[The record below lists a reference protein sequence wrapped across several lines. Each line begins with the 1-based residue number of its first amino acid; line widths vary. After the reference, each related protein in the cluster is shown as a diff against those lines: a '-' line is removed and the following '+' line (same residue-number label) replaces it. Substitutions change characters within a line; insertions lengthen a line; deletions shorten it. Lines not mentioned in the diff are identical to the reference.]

1 MCCVHNTNPGKNCLD
16 AIWSRALQGMSQSA
30 PAVKKLRTVAPY
42 PQFALKSFLVAQ
54 SSNAIIQEAINR
66 LLAAQRLWIFP
77 YLPISSQNSNLIF
90 DRSDDWKM
98 HQGMPLLTERIWWRS
113 PSAAIY
119 KPCRGV
125 PSDSWLVMTGL
136 DCALCALV
144 HCAGMAMIERG
155 TQHAVWTCFFPCL
168 FRRAVLCLL
177 VKWHDVSAY
186 FLGLHF
192 ILNRLL
198 QLAWEC
204 CEAGKRIQLLR
215 TCDMSHING
224 IFLTAVPS
232 LSLGWGCIFII
243 LVFIIFHHDFCS
255 LAGGRSKARYGCRVS
270 ARGYGSPS
278 MAEMSFLNQLL
289 YFIDW
294 LAAHDIWRSWWSEG
308 RGESCHRKGRENTT
322 LDVVLC
328 TLSADQS
335 CSSSWLEVA

>member
-1 MCCVHNTNPGKNCLD
+1 MVIPVIPVNLKNPRPANVLCTQCKSGKELLGCNLIPCLARHVTICSSRQKASDSSALSSVRPQVIPCCSEVDERVLNMFK
-16 AIWSRALQGMSQSA
+16 RALCIDILCATHILIRNEFIECDHSGSNRQASCGT
-30 PAVKKLRTVAPY
+30 K
-42 PQFALKSFLVAQ
+42 ALNLAI
-54 SSNAIIQEAINR
+54 SSH
-66 LLAAQRLWIFP
+66 IFP
-77 YLPISSQNSNLIF
+77 KHPKTRTSSTSF

-113 PSAAIY
+113 PFAAIY

-136 DCALCALV
+136 NCALCALV
-144 HCAGMAMIERG
+144 HCAGMAIIERG

-204 CEAGKRIQLLR
+204 CEAGKRIQLLQ

-232 LSLGWGCIFII
+232 LSLGWGCILIK
-243 LVFIIFHHDFCS
+243 LVFIMNHDFCS

-278 MAEMSFLNQLL
+278 MKKWVS
-289 YFIDW
+289 
-294 LAAHDIWRSWWSEG
+294 
-308 RGESCHRKGRENTT
+308 
-322 LDVVLC
+322 
-328 TLSADQS
+328 
-335 CSSSWLEVA
+335 